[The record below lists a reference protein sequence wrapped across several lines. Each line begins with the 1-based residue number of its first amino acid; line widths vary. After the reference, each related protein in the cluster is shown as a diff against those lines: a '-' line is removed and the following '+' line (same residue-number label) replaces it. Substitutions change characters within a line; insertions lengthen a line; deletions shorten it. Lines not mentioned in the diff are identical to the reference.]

1 MPFAACINK
10 TDTFKKHQMETYAV
24 VTLHVGVTIANSVD
38 EVQ

>member
-1 MPFAACINK
+1 MPFAACINT

-24 VTLHVGVTIANSVD
+24 VTLGVTIANSID